1 MKRFATL
8 AVALLFVLAASG
20 VTADDVLDSIDEGA
34 QAYKDGNYQEAVSSL
49 EFAMGLIRDLQVAS
63 LADALPSDVPGY
75 TSEDVEGS
83 SMPAAFMGGGMSVSR
98 RYSKDASK
106 VTITLIAN
114 SPMLSS
120 MSMMMGA
127 MAQAP
132 NTKRVRIKGNKGT
145 LKWEAGR
152 RYGELNLMLLNSM
165 LVKVEGNQVDGPEV
179 VQQFAEAVDY
189 KMLKL
194 FLTSQ

>member
-1 MKRFATL
+1 MNRLATVAL
-8 AVALLFVLAASG
+8 AVSLVLAGFAAA
-20 VTADDVLDSIDEGA
+20 ADDVLDSIGEGV
-34 QAYKDGNYQEAVSSL
+34 QAYKDGNFQEAVSSL

-63 LADALPSDVPGY
+63 LADALPGDILGY

-83 SMPAAFMGGGMSVSR
+83 SMPAAFMGGGMSVTR
-98 RYSKDASK
+98 RYKKSPSA
-106 VTITLIAN
+106 VTITLVAN

-145 LKWEAGR
+145 LKWEAAR
-152 RYGELNLMLLNSM
+152 RYGEVNLMLLNSM
-165 LVKVEGNQVDGPEV
+165 LVKIEGSQVDGPEV
-179 VQQFAEAVDY
+179 LEQFAEAVDY
-189 KMLKL
+189 KKLKL
-194 FLTSQ
+194 FLASQ